1 MASEDKKKSVPAA
14 LGLMLLSLGMASL
27 IAIRVSNDA
36 SAQGLLEGLE
46 REQGDSGDVQSACA
60 PIQTGGG
67 GTFDDGVSVGGTS
80 AYDDYDADVEG
91 GDSIT
96 TTGTTTNA
104 TSTTTTGGRGN
115 QSTSEV
121 RDHIQEACIALQVG
135 DTQGALMFLDMA
147 LSALGD
153 GGTQGGGNMTNTPA
167 GLTDGTT
174 AGGGGRTTPD
184 GGANTT

>member
-14 LGLMLLSLGMASL
+14 LGLILLSLGMASL

-60 PIQTGGG
+60 PTQTGG

-96 TTGTTTNA
+96 TGTTTNA
-104 TSTTTTGGRGN
+104 TSTTTTGGGGN

-121 RDHIQEACIALQVG
+121 RDNIQEACIALQVG

-153 GGTQGGGNMTNTPA
+153 DGTQGGGNMTNTPA

-184 GGANTT
+184 GGANIT

>member
-36 SAQGLLEGLE
+36 SAQGLLEGPE

-60 PIQTGGG
+60 PTQTGGG

-104 TSTTTTGGRGN
+104 TSTTTTGGGGN

-121 RDHIQEACIALQVG
+121 RDNIQEACIALQVG

-174 AGGGGRTTPD
+174 AGEGGRTTLD